1 MTATVIRDTKAVM
14 MPAMAWISSSDAP
27 PSLRCELDKYCCG
40 VDSSTV
46 EVGAG
51 AGSASAAGARVRV
64 AEAAA
69 VAASRRVRTMG
80 AFLWRKETMPKE

>member
-1 MTATVIRDTKAVM
+1 M

-27 PSLRCELDKYCCG
+27 PSLRCELDKCCCG
-40 VDSSTV
+40 VDSSTLDSSTV

>member
-1 MTATVIRDTKAVM
+1 M

-27 PSLRCELDKYCCG
+27 PSLRCELDKCCCE
-40 VDSSTV
+40 VDSSTL
-46 EVGAG
+46 EAGAC

-80 AFLWRKETMPKE
+80 AFLGREETMAKE